1 MSTKVAAVIVGW
13 FGALATFG
21 LVSHEVAH
29 AAAGGTGG
37 VACVKL
43 FRLS

>member
-29 AAAGGTGG
+29 AAAGGSQE
-37 VACVKL
+37 VSRA
-43 FRLS
+43 